1 MRKRSVLCFVMLLV
15 AFAFAT
21 PVMAE
26 EPDEAVSGTSTL
38 ERIKGEVGQFNPESV
53 GKRME
58 SKAQELMELAK
69 SGSSLYGSA
78 ALVVFLGLLVGG
90 LVFRRLIRLAFYF
103 LGVAVVGYL
112 ILNFWPEIR
121 DAIMAFIEWLFQEG
135 GSSNATDSPGF

>member
-1 MRKRSVLCFVMLLV
+1 VIKLSGLCFILFLLV
-15 AFAFAT
+15 FAFAA
-21 PVMAE
+21 PAMAE
-26 EPDEAVSGTSTL
+26 EPDEATNGNSTL

-58 SKAQELMELAK
+58 SKAQELMGLAK
-69 SGSSLYGSA
+69 SGSSLYGAA
-78 ALVVFLGLLVGG
+78 ALVVFLCLLVGG

-121 DAIMAFIEWLFQEG
+121 DAILAFIDWLFEG
-135 GSSNATDSPGF
+135 GSSDADSLGV

>member
-1 MRKRSVLCFVMLLV
+1 MLLV
-15 AFAFAT
+15 AFVFAT
-21 PVMAE
+21 PAMAA
-26 EPDEAVSGTSTL
+26 EPGEAANGHSTL
-38 ERIKGEVGQFNPESV
+38 DRIENEAGQFNPESV

-121 DAIMAFIEWLFQEG
+121 GAIMAFIEWLFKEG
-135 GSSNATDSPGF
+135 GSLDATDTPGV